1 MVLATRFFR
10 CLGRWVHAVVTKEQ
24 RERVTKHIF
33 AASFLSKRQM
43 PPAKYLP
50 GYNPSQDRGNKVQH
64 SDWTRRS
71 YRRNA
76 SHKTTEF
83 FQRKMKQR
91 KRRRRRKNDWEDESE
106 SDGEGFM
113 LSARMT
119 KKLST
124 VRCIAV
130 GGGRRLGLVQVR
142 SPSTRVAVTVLVRSP
157 RLCVGPRAT
166 PRKRSTRSTR
176 SQRRRKRARMPTRA
190 AISHPVKAKRL

>member
-71 YRRNA
+71 SRRNA

-130 GGGRRLGLVQVR
+130 GGGRRLGLLRCAHPLRVLLSPCWYAARDCASVLAQHHEKEVHVR
-142 SPSTRVAVTVLVRSP
+142 HGVRGGG
-157 RLCVGPRAT
+157 RGQGCRQG
-166 PRKRSTRSTR
+166 
-176 SQRRRKRARMPTRA
+176 RR
-190 AISHPVKAKRL
+190 